1 MAEKK
6 NIPTHIAFIMD
17 GNGRWAQNKNLPKA
31 KGHEEGARSVQA
43 VVNAALKTGVKYI
56 TLYAFSTENWKRSK
70 TEISALMKLL
80 SKTLDKFIKED
91 DPKVKIIFSGRREP
105 LPQDILA
112 KMDKAAQI
120 KKDNPAL
127 VLNLAINYGARQE
140 ITDAVNKLIDSGKKE
155 ITQQEISGA
164 LYNNLPEPDLI
175 VRTSG
180 EQRLSNFLLWQ
191 AAYSEFY
198 FTPVLW
204 PDFKEEHFIQAVEEY
219 GRRQRRFGGR

>member
-1 MAEKK
+1 MAEKNK
-6 NIPTHIAFIMD
+6 IPTHIAFIMD

-31 KGHEEGARSVQA
+31 KGHEEGARSVEA
-43 VVNAALKTGVKYI
+43 LVKAALKAGVKYI

-70 TEISALMKLL
+70 VEITALMKLL
-80 SKTLDKFIKED
+80 AKTLDKFIKED
-91 DPKVKIIFSGRREP
+91 DPKVKIIFSGRRDP
-105 LPQDILA
+105 LPKEILS

-127 VLNLAINYGARQE
+127 ILNLAINYGARQE
-140 ITDAVNKLIDSGKKE
+140 ITDAVNKLLAEGKKK
-155 ITQQEISGA
+155 ISQEDISNA
-164 LYNNLPEPDLI
+164 LYNALPAPDLI

-204 PDFKEEHFIQAVEEY
+204 PDFREKDFISALKEY

>member
-1 MAEKK
+1 MEEKK

-31 KGHEEGARSVQA
+31 KGHEEGARSVRA

-155 ITQQEISGA
+155 ITQQEISDA

>member
-1 MAEKK
+1 MAEKN

-155 ITQQEISGA
+155 ITQQEISDA

>member
-1 MAEKK
+1 MAEKNK
-6 NIPTHIAFIMD
+6 IPTHIAFIMD

-31 KGHEEGARSVQA
+31 KGHEEGARSVEA
-43 VVNAALKTGVKYI
+43 VVNAALKAGVKYI

-70 TEISALMKLL
+70 TEIAALMKLL
-80 SKTLDKFIKED
+80 SKTLDKFIKEN
-91 DPKVKIIFSGRREP
+91 DPKVKVIFSGRRDP
-105 LPQDILA
+105 LPKDILA

-127 VLNLAINYGARQE
+127 TLNLAINYGSRQE
-140 ITDAVNKLIDSGKKE
+140 ITDAANKLIAEGKKE
-155 ITQQEISGA
+155 ITQEDISGA

-191 AAYSEFY
+191 SAYSEFY

-204 PDFKEEHFIQAVEEY
+204 PDFKEEHFRQAVEEY
-219 GRRQRRFGGR
+219 ARRQRRFGGR

>member
-31 KGHEEGARSVQA
+31 KGHEEGARSVEA
-43 VVNAALKTGVKYI
+43 VVNAALKAGVKYI

-70 TEISALMKLL
+70 TEIAALMKLL

-91 DPKVKIIFSGRREP
+91 DPKVKVIFSGRRDP
-105 LPQDILA
+105 LPKDILA

-127 VLNLAINYGARQE
+127 TLNLAINYGSRQE
-140 ITDAVNKLIDSGKKE
+140 ITDAANKLIAEGKKE
-155 ITQQEISGA
+155 ITQEDISGA

-191 AAYSEFY
+191 SAYSEFY

-204 PDFKEEHFIQAVEEY
+204 PDFKEEHFRQAVEEY
-219 GRRQRRFGGR
+219 ARRQRRFGGR

>member
-1 MAEKK
+1 MAEKNK
-6 NIPTHIAFIMD
+6 IPTHIAFIMD

-31 KGHEEGARSVQA
+31 KGHEEGARSVEA
-43 VVNAALKTGVKYI
+43 VVNAALKAGVKYI

-70 TEISALMKLL
+70 TEIAALMKLL
-80 SKTLDKFIKED
+80 SKTLDKFIKEN
-91 DPKVKIIFSGRREP
+91 DPKVKVIFSGRRDP
-105 LPQDILA
+105 LPKDILA

-127 VLNLAINYGARQE
+127 TLNLAINYGSRQE
-140 ITDAVNKLIDSGKKE
+140 ITDAANKLIAEGKKE
-155 ITQQEISGA
+155 ITQEDISGA

-191 AAYSEFY
+191 SAYSEFY

-204 PDFKEEHFIQAVEEY
+204 PDFKEEHFRQAVEEY

>member
-155 ITQQEISGA
+155 ITQEEISGA

>member
-31 KGHEEGARSVQA
+31 KGHEEGARSVQT

-120 KKDNPAL
+120 KKDNLAL

-155 ITQQEISGA
+155 ITQQEISDA

>member
-1 MAEKK
+1 MAEKN

-17 GNGRWAQNKNLPKA
+17 GNGRWAQNKHLPKA
-31 KGHEEGARSVQA
+31 KGHEEGARSVRA
-43 VVNAALKTGVKYI
+43 VVNAALKAGVKYI

-70 TEISALMKLL
+70 TEIAALMKLL
-80 SKTLDKFIKED
+80 SKTLDKFLKED

-105 LPQDILA
+105 LPKDILA
-112 KMDKAAQI
+112 KMDKASQI

-127 VLNLAINYGARQE
+127 ILNLAINYGSRQE

-155 ITQQEISGA
+155 ITQQEISDA

>member
-1 MAEKK
+1 MAEKNK
-6 NIPTHIAFIMD
+6 IPTHIAFIMD

-31 KGHEEGARSVQA
+31 KGHEEGARSVEA
-43 VVNAALKTGVKYI
+43 VVNAALKAGVKYI

-70 TEISALMKLL
+70 TEIAALMKLL

-91 DPKVKIIFSGRREP
+91 DPKVKVIFSGRRDP
-105 LPQDILA
+105 LPKDILA

-127 VLNLAINYGARQE
+127 TLNLAINYGSRQE
-140 ITDAVNKLIDSGKKE
+140 ITDAANKLIAEGKKE
-155 ITQQEISGA
+155 ITQEDISGA

-204 PDFKEEHFIQAVEEY
+204 PDFKEEHFRQAVEEY

>member
-1 MAEKK
+1 MAEKNK
-6 NIPTHIAFIMD
+6 IPTHIAFIMD
-17 GNGRWAQNKNLPKA
+17 GNGRWAQNRNLPKA
-31 KGHEEGARSVQA
+31 KGHEEGARSVEA
-43 VVNAALKTGVKYI
+43 LVKAALKAGVKYI

-70 TEISALMKLL
+70 VEITALMKLL
-80 SKTLDKFIKED
+80 AKTLDKFIKED
-91 DPKVKIIFSGRREP
+91 DPKVKIIFSGRRDP
-105 LPQDILA
+105 LPKEILS

-127 VLNLAINYGARQE
+127 ILNLAINYGARQE
-140 ITDAVNKLIDSGKKE
+140 ITDAVNKLLAEGKKK
-155 ITQQEISGA
+155 ISQEDISNA
-164 LYNNLPEPDLI
+164 LYNALPAPDLI

-204 PDFKEEHFIQAVEEY
+204 PDFREKDFISALKEY

>member
-31 KGHEEGARSVQA
+31 KGHEEGARSVQT

-140 ITDAVNKLIDSGKKE
+140 ITDAVNKLIAEGKKE
-155 ITQQEISGA
+155 ITQEDISGA

>member
-31 KGHEEGARSVQA
+31 KGHEEGARSVQT

-155 ITQQEISGA
+155 ITQQEISDA

-204 PDFKEEHFIQAVEEY
+204 PDFKEEHFIQAIEEY
-219 GRRQRRFGGR
+219 SRRQRRFGGR

>member
-1 MAEKK
+1 MTEKN

-70 TEISALMKLL
+70 TEIAALMKLL
-80 SKTLDKFIKED
+80 SKTLDKFLKED

-105 LPQDILA
+105 LPKDILA
-112 KMDKAAQI
+112 KMDKASQI

-127 VLNLAINYGARQE
+127 ILNLAINYGSRQE
-140 ITDAVNKLIDSGKKE
+140 ITDAANKLIAAGKKE
-155 ITQQEISGA
+155 ISQADITQA

-204 PDFKEEHFIQAVEEY
+204 PDFKEAHFMQAVEEY

>member
-31 KGHEEGARSVQA
+31 KGHEEGARSVQT

-140 ITDAVNKLIDSGKKE
+140 ITDAVNKLIAAGKKE
-155 ITQQEISGA
+155 ISQADITQA

-204 PDFKEEHFIQAVEEY
+204 PDFKEAHFMQAVEEY

>member
-17 GNGRWAQNKNLPKA
+17 GNGRWAQNNNLPKA
-31 KGHEEGARSVQA
+31 KGHEEGARSVQT

-155 ITQQEISGA
+155 ITQEDISGA

>member
-1 MAEKK
+1 MTEKN

-140 ITDAVNKLIDSGKKE
+140 ITDSVNKLIDSGKKE
-155 ITQQEISGA
+155 ITQEDISGA

-204 PDFKEEHFIQAVEEY
+204 PDFKEEHFIQAIEEY
-219 GRRQRRFGGR
+219 SRRQRRFGGR

>member
-56 TLYAFSTENWKRSK
+56 TLYAFSTENWKRSR

-155 ITQQEISGA
+155 ITQQEISDA

>member
-1 MAEKK
+1 MAEKN

-31 KGHEEGARSVQA
+31 KGHEEGARSVQT

-155 ITQQEISGA
+155 ITQQEISDA

>member
-31 KGHEEGARSVQA
+31 KGHEEGARSVQT

-155 ITQQEISGA
+155 ITQQEISDA

>member
-1 MAEKK
+1 MAEKNK
-6 NIPTHIAFIMD
+6 IPTHIAFIMD

-31 KGHEEGARSVQA
+31 KGHEEGARSVEA
-43 VVNAALKTGVKYI
+43 VVNAALKAGVKYI

-70 TEISALMKLL
+70 TEIAALMKLL

-91 DPKVKIIFSGRREP
+91 DPKVKVIFSGRRDP
-105 LPQDILA
+105 LPKDILA

-127 VLNLAINYGARQE
+127 TLNLAINYGSRQE
-140 ITDAVNKLIDSGKKE
+140 ITDAANKLIAEGKKE
-155 ITQQEISGA
+155 ITQEDISGA

-204 PDFKEEHFIQAVEEY
+204 PDFKEEHFRQAVEEY
-219 GRRQRRFGGR
+219 ARRQRRFGGR

>member
-127 VLNLAINYGARQE
+127 VLTLAINYGARQE
-140 ITDAVNKLIDSGKKE
+140 ITDAVNKLIDYGKKE
-155 ITQQEISGA
+155 ITQEEISGA

>member
-1 MAEKK
+1 MTEKN

-80 SKTLDKFIKED
+80 SKTLDKLIKED

-155 ITQQEISGA
+155 ITQQEISDA

-204 PDFKEEHFIQAVEEY
+204 PDFKEAHFMQAVEEY

>member
-155 ITQQEISGA
+155 ITQQEISDA

>member
-1 MAEKK
+1 MAEKN

-17 GNGRWAQNKNLPKA
+17 GNGRWAQNKHLPKA
-31 KGHEEGARSVQA
+31 KGHEEGARSVRA
-43 VVNAALKTGVKYI
+43 VVNAALKAGVKYI

-70 TEISALMKLL
+70 TEIAALMKLL
-80 SKTLDKFIKED
+80 SKTLDKFLKED

-105 LPQDILA
+105 LPKDILA
-112 KMDKAAQI
+112 KMDKASQI

-127 VLNLAINYGARQE
+127 ILNLAINYGSRQE
-140 ITDAVNKLIDSGKKE
+140 ITDAANKLIAAGKKE
-155 ITQQEISGA
+155 ITQEDISGA

-204 PDFKEEHFIQAVEEY
+204 PDFKEEHFIQAIEEY
-219 GRRQRRFGGR
+219 SRRQRRFGGR

>member
-31 KGHEEGARSVQA
+31 KGHEEGARSVQT

-140 ITDAVNKLIDSGKKE
+140 ITDAVNKLINSGKKE
-155 ITQQEISGA
+155 ITQQEISDA

>member
-1 MAEKK
+1 MAEKN

-17 GNGRWAQNKNLPKA
+17 GNGRWAQNKHLPKA
-31 KGHEEGARSVQA
+31 KGHEEGARSVRA
-43 VVNAALKTGVKYI
+43 VVNAALKAGVKYI

-70 TEISALMKLL
+70 TEIAALMKLL
-80 SKTLDKFIKED
+80 SKTLDKFLKED

-105 LPQDILA
+105 LPKDILA
-112 KMDKAAQI
+112 KMDKASQI

-127 VLNLAINYGARQE
+127 ILNLAINYGSRQE
-140 ITDAVNKLIDSGKKE
+140 ITDAANKLIAAGKKE
-155 ITQQEISGA
+155 ISQADITQA

-204 PDFKEEHFIQAVEEY
+204 PDFKEAHFMQAVEEY

>member
-1 MAEKK
+1 MAEKNK
-6 NIPTHIAFIMD
+6 IPTHIAFIMD

-31 KGHEEGARSVQA
+31 KGHEEGARSVEA
-43 VVNAALKTGVKYI
+43 VVNAALKAGVKYI

-70 TEISALMKLL
+70 TEIAALMKLL

-91 DPKVKIIFSGRREP
+91 DPKVKVIFSGRRDP
-105 LPQDILA
+105 LPKDILA

-127 VLNLAINYGARQE
+127 TLNLAINYGSRQE
-140 ITDAVNKLIDSGKKE
+140 ITDAANKLIAEGKKE
-155 ITQQEISGA
+155 ITQEDISGA

-191 AAYSEFY
+191 SAYSEFY

-204 PDFKEEHFIQAVEEY
+204 PDFKEEHFRQAVEEY

>member
-1 MAEKK
+1 MAEKNK
-6 NIPTHIAFIMD
+6 IPTHIAFIMD

-31 KGHEEGARSVQA
+31 KGHEEGARSVEA
-43 VVNAALKTGVKYI
+43 VVNAALKAGVKYI

-70 TEISALMKLL
+70 TEIAALMKLL

-91 DPKVKIIFSGRREP
+91 DPKVKVIFSGRRDP
-105 LPQDILA
+105 LPKDILA

-127 VLNLAINYGARQE
+127 TLNLAINYGSRQE
-140 ITDAVNKLIDSGKKE
+140 ITDAANKLIAEGKKE
-155 ITQQEISGA
+155 ITQEDISGA

-191 AAYSEFY
+191 SAYSEFY

-204 PDFKEEHFIQAVEEY
+204 PDFKEEHFRQAVEEY
-219 GRRQRRFGGR
+219 ARRQRRFGGR